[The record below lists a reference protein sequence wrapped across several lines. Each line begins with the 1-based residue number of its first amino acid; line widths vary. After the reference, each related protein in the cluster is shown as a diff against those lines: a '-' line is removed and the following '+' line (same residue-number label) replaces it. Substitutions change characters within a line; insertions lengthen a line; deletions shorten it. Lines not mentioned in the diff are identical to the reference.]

1 MKVLVIEDNSRLA
14 EYVSIG
20 LGKAGFTVD
29 AVATAEDG
37 ALALSAGNYDALILD
52 LGLPDRDGMKFLEEL
67 RRRGEAL
74 IVLILTARDTVED
87 RVNGLTAGADDYLV
101 KPFAMAE
108 LIARL
113 RALERR
119 QPHALEL
126 VLSRGNVQFD
136 PGAREARVNGRVM
149 ALPRREMD
157 ALEYLL
163 KRVGRVIPRPVLED
177 ALYPMGEEL
186 ASNAVDVLIHR
197 LRKRL
202 QDAQADISI
211 VTMRGVGYMLSLKA
225 ER

>member
-1 MKVLVIEDNSRLA
+1 
-14 EYVSIG
+14 
-20 LGKAGFTVD
+20 
-29 AVATAEDG
+29 
-37 ALALSAGNYDALILD
+37 
-52 LGLPDRDGMKFLEEL
+52 MKFLAEL
-67 RRRGEAL
+67 RRQGEAM

-87 RVNGLTAGADDYLV
+87 RVSGLTAGADDYLV

-108 LIARL
+108 LVARL

-119 QPHALEL
+119 KPHALEL
-126 VLSRGNVQFD
+126 VQSQGNVQFD
-136 PGAREARVNGRVM
+136 PSAREARVNGQIM

-163 KRVGRVIPRPVLED
+163 KRAGRVVPRAVLED

-211 VTMRGVGYMLSLKA
+211 VTMRGVGYMLSLKVK
-225 ER
+225 